1 MKARQ
6 KRRVRRVATVTAADS
21 AALSNISKRLDALQ
35 IPAPA
40 PAIDGLADISA
51 QLTRIEHRMDTIE
64 SAAVRRGAIAGGV
77 AGGVAGGLITTA
89 ILLIKARLGL

>member
-1 MKARQ
+1 MKARQKQ

-35 IPAPA
+35 TPA

-77 AGGVAGGLITTA
+77 AGGVAGGLITIA
-89 ILLIKARLGL
+89 ILLIRARLEL